1 MSVPDIIF
9 FTTLIRIASANRLA
23 AANPLAPRHR
33 HGHFDS
39 SFQILHPSY
48 VSPTYSGKVSR
59 LTSGTNVAFAQLQKF
74 DAGTTTTKER
84 TLVVS
89 FCQKN
94 SELSVISE
102 KSAFFHRLISIF
114 PIACEWR
121 SSCTMHELNTS
132 RMLKIL
138 VMFALSGRNL
148 IIVESLLA

>member
-1 MSVPDIIF
+1 MS
-9 FTTLIRIASANRLA
+9 
-23 AANPLAPRHR
+23 
-33 HGHFDS
+33 
-39 SFQILHPSY
+39 PSY
-48 VSPTYSGKVSR
+48 PEKVSL
-59 LTSGTNVAFAQLQKF
+59 LTAAQTLRSHNYESLMPKRPQQKK
-74 DAGTTTTKER
+74 G

-102 KSAFFHRLISIF
+102 KSTFFHRLISIF
-114 PIACEWR
+114 PIACECR

>member
-1 MSVPDIIF
+1 MIS

-33 HGHFDS
+33 HGHFDLP
-39 SFQILHPSY
+39 FLILH
-48 VSPTYSGKVSR
+48 
-59 LTSGTNVAFAQLQKF
+59 VAFLSGASEFIDRGTSVSFASLRKF